1 MFMPPNIARIDKDI
15 DRIEKLI
22 PKGTPVIKK
31 DIKEFTPMSA
41 LPGVTQNGSFYLN
54 K

>member
-1 MFMPPNIARIDKDI
+1 MFMPPNISKMDKDF

-22 PKGTPVIKK
+22 PQGTPAMK
-31 DIKEFTPMSA
+31 DFSKLSA

-54 K
+54 R